1 MDKAEKIAAL
11 LNEANSANIKSNEL
25 NNLIEQYFV
34 ENNSD
39 EDITDEEE
47 PEDVN
52 FNNLDVD
59 IELGE
64 NYYINC
70 ENELSG
76 VVMDTEN
83 DIHNSILDFGNFI
96 PDSDKEMDEIIIN
109 FKGCVCEKKMYEVI
123 NNDATH

>member
-47 PEDVN
+47 PEV
-52 FNNLDVD
+52 
-59 IELGE
+59 
-64 NYYINC
+64 
-70 ENELSG
+70 
-76 VVMDTEN
+76 
-83 DIHNSILDFGNFI
+83 
-96 PDSDKEMDEIIIN
+96 
-109 FKGCVCEKKMYEVI
+109 
-123 NNDATH
+123 